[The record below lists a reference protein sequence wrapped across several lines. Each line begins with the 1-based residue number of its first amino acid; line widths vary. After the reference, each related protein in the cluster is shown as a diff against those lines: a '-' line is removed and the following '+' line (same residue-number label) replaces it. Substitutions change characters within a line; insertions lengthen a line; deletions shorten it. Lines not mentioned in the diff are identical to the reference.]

1 MYVGRFLVA
10 GPTVGAYRVSSR
22 SFPNR
27 QATERDGTVTVG
39 PTPDAPETDNPYIA
53 YNCLRLTER
62 GAVIGNGSH
71 VDPIAEKLAL
81 GYPARDAVAD
91 PLLALDF
98 EKDDYDTPRIAGV
111 VGVTD
116 DPTVGNDSDDPTVG
130 NDSDDPTVGDEP
142 GAVVGTVRRDAL
154 LVEAVEEPTLVATYE
169 RDAPEP
175 FDLDAADAAGA
186 ARELYDHEFEHR
198 VCAAGVALAD
208 GGFETAVVNG
218 E

>member
-10 GPTVGAYRVSSR
+10 GPRVGAYRVSSR

-39 PTPDAPETDNPYIA
+39 PTADAPETDNPYIS
-53 YNCLRLTER
+53 YNCVRRTDR
-62 GAVIGNGSH
+62 GAVLGNGSH

-81 GYPARDAVAD
+81 GYPARDALAE

-111 VGVTD
+111 VGVSY
-116 DPTVGNDSDDPTVG
+116 DPTVGVSDDPTVG
-130 NDSDDPTVGDEP
+130 VSDDPTAPDEP
-142 GAVVGTVRRDAL
+142 GALIGTVRRDAL
-154 LVEAVEEPTLVATYE
+154 LVEAVQEPTLVATYE

-175 FDLDAADAAGA
+175 FALDATDAAGA
-186 ARELYDHEFEHR
+186 ARELYDHAFEHR
-198 VCAAGVALAD
+198 VCAAGVAHTD
-208 GGFETAVVNG
+208 DGFETAVING
-218 E
+218 G